1 MVDEPTKGALYGSTV
16 AAPYVA
22 NVLENAMPYLGIEAK
37 YSESD
42 LSKLTTKVGSYRG
55 WSVERATEYIEDRG
69 LKVKVVGSGDKV
81 TAQLPKYGEYIEKSS
96 GTIVLYADA
105 KPTDTIPVPV
115 LVGKNPTL
123 ANQILAYNGL
133 NIKIEGDGGH
143 STGTEYQVVSQSIAP
158 GTLVPEGTVVV
169 VKFEKVSQ

>member
-1 MVDEPTKGALYGSTV
+1 MTV
-16 AAPYVA
+16 KA
-22 NVLENAMPYLGIEAK
+22 E
-37 YSESD
+37 
-42 LSKLTTKVGSYRG
+42 
-55 WSVERATEYIEDRG
+55 
-69 LKVKVVGSGDKV
+69 
-81 TAQLPKYGEYIEKSS
+81 
-96 GTIVLYADA
+96 TIIRTVILA
-105 KPTDTIPVPV
+105 I
-115 LVGKNPTL
+115 TL